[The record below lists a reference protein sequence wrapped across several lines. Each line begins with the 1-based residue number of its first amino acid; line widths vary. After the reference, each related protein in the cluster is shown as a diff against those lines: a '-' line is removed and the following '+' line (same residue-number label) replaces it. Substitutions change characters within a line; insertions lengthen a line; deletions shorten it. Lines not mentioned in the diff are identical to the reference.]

1 MPTSARAGTLILLQ
15 TISIRALRRGDGTS
29 RTPSP
34 TGRGWKR
41 TPCRGRRPRRPAADT
56 IVYRFCL
63 RNSRRDEGI
72 APYARF
78 RIERNI
84 FPLLRRAG
92 CPHPAAG
99 TSIILQ
105 TTPKRALRRGGERIA
120 TAAGRPRNDTEGSR
134 CCGAGTGRRG
144 RRPLQAEVGSA
155 HLVGGGVPDA
165 PLLALSV
172 LRPEFAA
179 R

>member
-1 MPTSARAGTLILLQ
+1 MILLQ
-15 TISIRALRRGDGTS
+15 AISIRALRREGLLQSRFACQLPERGAKALRRGDGTS

-34 TGRGWKR
+34 YRSRPKPC

-92 CPHPAAG
+92 CPQPAAAG
-99 TSIILQ
+99 TSILLQ
-105 TTPKRALRRGGERIA
+105 TIPKRAPRRGGQPLGHGFAVPGQKVKQVQQILRRKLRQGYA
-120 TAAGRPRNDTEGSR
+120 SR
-134 CCGAGTGRRG
+134 
-144 RRPLQAEVGSA
+144 
-155 HLVGGGVPDA
+155 DI
-165 PLLALSV
+165 
-172 LRPEFAA
+172 FWDDY
-179 R
+179 